1 MEADTLWMEIGDTL
15 RGRYHGREILW
26 KGDTLWREILCGG
39 RYPGEG
45 DTLGREIPWEGDILG
60 QKIPWL
66 SEILLEGRYLEK
78 RRYPGYGDTLG
89 REISCDRGTVMDRCS
104 GEGDTLWKELS

>member
-1 MEADTLWMEIGDTL
+1 ME
-15 RGRYHGREILW
+15 
-26 KGDTLWREILCGG
+26 GDTLWREISWGG
-39 RYPGEG
+39 RYPGQG
-45 DTLGREIPWEGDILG
+45 DTLGGRYSG

-78 RRYPGYGDTLG
+78 RRYPGYGDTLR